1 MASFTEKIRLLFEV
15 DDKGSLGRLRA
26 DIAAADGVTGKFK
39 AGIKGAGDMLKQN
52 MAAGAMA
59 AGAAVFTYGVKAVA
73 AFQETALAAGKMAD
87 ATGLTVEQSSRLMEV
102 AGDLGIEVGTV
113 QGAIQKFNNAIA
125 GGRLDEFADSIVTAK
140 DGSIDAYE
148 SFINTA
154 TAIGKIQDPTKR
166 AQAAQKAFGKSY
178 GEIAELMTMD
188 ADQLRSAL
196 DGVSDAKVIDENELR
211 QARQFRDLLDQLKD
225 RLDDVQLTVGERVI
239 PRLLMMG
246 KAVTGIA
253 DALDKIP
260 DGGLLF
266 GFDSDSE
273 RKALTAIGLYD
284 DAAMA
289 VGEVIDK
296 TTELSVP
303 VAQTGTDLADLDKA
317 TTSAA
322 NAQRDLAETASA
334 TGTAFHGMS
343 KEAWDTVDATRAAK
357 DVAGDLN
364 DAYDDLLGIIDQG
377 EKWDAF
383 SEAVWDLSDGAG
395 DSAKETREWQ
405 RQTADLVMSL
415 DEMPDEQ
422 KTKILAQIEEG
433 DIATVN
439 GILFEWAKG
448 VNVPVRFAGQG
459 SVGFEKKAAGGY
471 TRGGLTLVGEQG
483 PEFVEM
489 PQGAYVHTAAQ
500 TRQMMTGSGNT
511 TIVNVAVKADP
522 NGTVQSLKQYERI
535 NGTRWR
541 R

>member
-26 DIAAADGVTGKFK
+26 DIAAADTVTGKFK

-188 ADQLRSAL
+188 ADQLRAAL

-239 PRLLMMG
+239 PRLLLMG

-266 GFDSDSE
+266 GFDSDAE

-289 VGEVIDK
+289 IGDVIDK
-296 TTELSVP
+296 SAGAVDALDD
-303 VAQTGTDLADLDKA
+303 AGTAADDVGEDLADLDKA
-317 TTSAA
+317 ATSAA
-322 NAQRDLAETASA
+322 NATRDLTDEYKRLTDSL
-334 TGTAFHGMS
+334 S
-343 KEAWDTVDATRAAK
+343 DEEAWLGVEQAIDDYK
-357 DVAGDLN
+357 DKVNEAGASNRDKRKALIDLKQSLI
-364 DAYDDLLGIIDQG
+364 DYLSSLEDVPFEKQTEILALIDQG
-377 EKWDAF
+377 AF
-383 SEAVWDLSDGAG
+383 DEAENQLSYLA
-395 DSAKETREWQ
+395 RQ
-405 RQTADLVMSL
+405 R
-415 DEMPDEQ
+415 
-422 KTKILAQIEEG
+422 
-433 DIATVN
+433 
-439 GILFEWAKG
+439 
-448 VNVPVRFAGQG
+448 NVPINPSTGGALPNVATGINGRR
-459 SVGFEKKAAGGY
+459 AAGGPVAA
-471 TRGGLTLVGEQG
+471 GGAYLVGENG
-483 PEFVEM
+483 PEILQMGSAGGSVIPNSRLGGPTNVFV
-489 PQGAYVHTAAQ
+489 
-500 TRQMMTGSGNT
+500 N
-511 TIVNVAVKADP
+511 VKADP

>member
-39 AGIKGAGDMLKQN
+39 AGIKGVGDMLKQN

-73 AFQETALAAGKMAD
+73 AFQDTALAAGKMAD

-154 TAIGKIQDPTKR
+154 TAIGQIQDPTKR

-188 ADQLRSAL
+188 ADQLRAAL

-239 PRLLMMG
+239 PRLLLMG

-266 GFDSDSE
+266 GFDSDAE

-296 TTELSVP
+296 TTELSDP

-357 DVAGDLN
+357 DEARDLK
-364 DAYDDLLGIIDQG
+364 DAYDRLMGTLDQG

-383 SEAVWDLSDGAG
+383 REAVWDLSDGAG
-395 DSAKETREWQ
+395 NTAKETREWQ

>member
-39 AGIKGAGDMLKQN
+39 AGAAGLGDMLKQN

-73 AFQETALAAGKMAD
+73 AFQDTALAAGKMAD

-113 QGAIQKFNNAIA
+113 QGAIQKFNNAVA

-178 GEIAELMTMD
+178 GEIAELMKMD

-239 PRLLMMG
+239 PRLLLMG

-289 VGEVIDK
+289 IGEVIDK
-296 TTELSVP
+296 TTELADP

-357 DVAGDLN
+357 DVAGDLK

-383 SEAVWDLSDGAG
+383 REAVWDLSDGAG
-395 DSAKETREWQ
+395 NTAKETREWQ

-522 NGTVQSLKQYERI
+522 NGTVQSLRQYERI

>member
-39 AGIKGAGDMLKQN
+39 AGAAGLGDMLKQN

-73 AFQETALAAGKMAD
+73 AFQDTALAAGKMAD

-113 QGAIQKFNNAIA
+113 QGAIQKFNNAVA

-178 GEIAELMTMD
+178 GEIAELMKMD

-196 DGVSDAKVIDENELR
+196 DGVSGAKVIDENELR

-239 PRLLMMG
+239 PRLLLMG

-289 VGEVIDK
+289 IGEVIDK
-296 TTELSVP
+296 TTELADP

-322 NAQRDLAETASA
+322 NADSAIWPRQRRRRARRSTACRR
-334 TGTAFHGMS
+334 GG
-343 KEAWDTVDATRAAK
+343 DTVGATRAA
-357 DVAGDLN
+357 
-364 DAYDDLLGIIDQG
+364 
-377 EKWDAF
+377 
-383 SEAVWDLSDGAG
+383 
-395 DSAKETREWQ
+395 
-405 RQTADLVMSL
+405 SL
-415 DEMPDEQ
+415 TWP
-422 KTKILAQIEEG
+422 
-433 DIATVN
+433 AT
-439 GILFEWAKG
+439 
-448 VNVPVRFAGQG
+448 
-459 SVGFEKKAAGGY
+459 
-471 TRGGLTLVGEQG
+471 
-483 PEFVEM
+483 
-489 PQGAYVHTAAQ
+489 
-500 TRQMMTGSGNT
+500 
-511 TIVNVAVKADP
+511 
-522 NGTVQSLKQYERI
+522 
-535 NGTRWR
+535 
-541 R
+541 

>member
-188 ADQLRSAL
+188 ADQLRAAL

-239 PRLLMMG
+239 PRLLLMG

-266 GFDSDSE
+266 GFDSDAE

-296 TTELSVP
+296 TTELSDP

-343 KEAWDTVDATRAAK
+343 KEAWDAVDATRAAK
-357 DVAGDLN
+357 DEAGDLR

-383 SEAVWDLSDGAG
+383 REAVWDLSDGAG

-422 KTKILAQIEEG
+422 KTKILAQIEEA

>member
-188 ADQLRSAL
+188 ADQLRAAL

-239 PRLLMMG
+239 PRLLLMG

-266 GFDSDSE
+266 GFDSDAE

-284 DAAMA
+284 DAALA
-289 VGEVIDK
+289 IGEVIDK
-296 TTELSVP
+296 TTELSDP

-343 KEAWDTVDATRAAK
+343 KEAWDAVDATRAAK
-357 DVAGDLN
+357 DEAGDLK

-383 SEAVWDLSDGAG
+383 REAVWDLSDGAG

>member
-188 ADQLRSAL
+188 ADQLRAAL

-239 PRLLMMG
+239 PRLLLMG

-266 GFDSDSE
+266 GFDSDAE

-284 DAAMA
+284 DAALA
-289 VGEVIDK
+289 IGEVIDK
-296 TTELSVP
+296 TTELSDP

-343 KEAWDTVDATRAAK
+343 KEAWDAVDATRAAK
-357 DVAGDLN
+357 DEAGDLR

-383 SEAVWDLSDGAG
+383 REAVWDLSDGAG

>member
-188 ADQLRSAL
+188 ADQLRAAL

-239 PRLLMMG
+239 PRLLLMG

-266 GFDSDSE
+266 GFDSDAE

-296 TTELSVP
+296 TTELADP

-357 DVAGDLN
+357 DEARDLK
-364 DAYDDLLGIIDQG
+364 DAYDRLMGTLDQG

-383 SEAVWDLSDGAG
+383 REAVWDLSDGAG

>member
-154 TAIGKIQDPTKR
+154 TAIGQIQDPTKR

-188 ADQLRSAL
+188 ADQLRAAL

-239 PRLLMMG
+239 PRLLLMG

-266 GFDSDSE
+266 GFDSDAE

-296 TTELSVP
+296 TTELSDP

-343 KEAWDTVDATRAAK
+343 KEAWDAVDATRAAK
-357 DVAGDLN
+357 DEAGDLK
-364 DAYDDLLGIIDQG
+364 DAYDRLMGTLDQG

-383 SEAVWDLSDGAG
+383 REAVWDLSDGAG

>member
-178 GEIAELMTMD
+178 GEIAELMKMD

-239 PRLLMMG
+239 PRLLLMG

-289 VGEVIDK
+289 IGEVIDK
-296 TTELSVP
+296 TTELADP

-357 DVAGDLN
+357 DVAGDLK

-383 SEAVWDLSDGAG
+383 REAVWDLSDGAG

>member
-154 TAIGKIQDPTKR
+154 TAIGQIQDPTKR

-188 ADQLRSAL
+188 ADQLRAAL

-239 PRLLMMG
+239 PRLLLMG

-266 GFDSDSE
+266 GFDSDAE

-296 TTELSVP
+296 TTELSDP

-357 DVAGDLN
+357 DEAGDLR

-383 SEAVWDLSDGAG
+383 REAVWDLSDGTG
-395 DSAKETREWQ
+395 DAAKETREWQ

>member
-1 MASFTEKIRLLFEV
+1 MATYSEKIRLLFEV

-188 ADQLRSAL
+188 ADQLRAAL

-239 PRLLMMG
+239 PRLLLMG

-266 GFDSDSE
+266 GFDSDAE

-296 TTELSVP
+296 TTELSDP

-343 KEAWDTVDATRAAK
+343 KEAWDAVDATRAAE
-357 DVAGDLN
+357 DEAGDLR

-377 EKWDAF
+377 EKWDAWR
-383 SEAVWDLSDGAG
+383 EAVWDLSDGAG
-395 DSAKETREWQ
+395 DVAKETREWQ

-433 DIATVN
+433 DVATVN

>member
-1 MASFTEKIRLLFEV
+1 MATYSEKIRLLFEV

-188 ADQLRSAL
+188 ADQLRAAL

-239 PRLLMMG
+239 PRLLLMG

-266 GFDSDSE
+266 GFDSDAE

-296 TTELSVP
+296 TTELSDP

-343 KEAWDTVDATRAAK
+343 KEAWDAVDATRAAK
-357 DVAGDLN
+357 DEAGDLR

-383 SEAVWDLSDGAG
+383 REAVWDLSDGAG

>member
-39 AGIKGAGDMLKQN
+39 AGIKGVGDMLKQN
-52 MAAGAMA
+52 MAAGATA

-154 TAIGKIQDPTKR
+154 TAIGQIQDPTKR

-188 ADQLRSAL
+188 ADQLRAAL

-239 PRLLMMG
+239 PRLLLMG

-266 GFDSDSE
+266 GFDSDAE

-284 DAAMA
+284 DAALA

-296 TTELSVP
+296 TTELSDP

-357 DVAGDLN
+357 DETRDLK
-364 DAYDDLLGIIDQG
+364 DAYDRLMGTLDQG

-383 SEAVWDLSDGAG
+383 REAVWDLSDGAG

-511 TIVNVAVKADP
+511 TFVNVAVKADP

>member
-39 AGIKGAGDMLKQN
+39 AGIKGVGDMLKQN
-52 MAAGAMA
+52 MAAGATA

-154 TAIGKIQDPTKR
+154 TAIGQIQDPTKR

-188 ADQLRSAL
+188 ADQLRAAL

-239 PRLLMMG
+239 PRLLLMG

-266 GFDSDSE
+266 GFDSDAE

-284 DAAMA
+284 DAALA

-296 TTELSVP
+296 TTELSDP

-357 DVAGDLN
+357 DETRDLK
-364 DAYDDLLGIIDQG
+364 DAYDRLMGTLDQG

-383 SEAVWDLSDGAG
+383 REAVWDLSDGAG

-511 TIVNVAVKADP
+511 TLVNVAVKADP

>member
-1 MASFTEKIRLLFEV
+1 M
-15 DDKGSLGRLRA
+15 A
-26 DIAAADGVTGKFK
+26 DIWLTPEEITKREERLEY
-39 AGIKGAGDMLKQN
+39 LK
-52 MAAGAMA
+52 
-59 AGAAVFTYGVKAVA
+59 
-73 AFQETALAAGKMAD
+73 
-87 ATGLTVEQSSRLMEV
+87 
-102 AGDLGIEVGTV
+102 
-113 QGAIQKFNNAIA
+113 
-125 GGRLDEFADSIVTAK
+125 TAK
-140 DGSIDAYE
+140 
-148 SFINTA
+148 
-154 TAIGKIQDPTKR
+154 R
-166 AQAAQKAFGKSY
+166 L
-178 GEIAELMTMD
+178 EIAEQLKIARAFGDLSENAEYD
-188 ADQLRSAL
+188 AAKNEQAKNEYDIFQLENEL
-196 DGVSDAKVIDENELR
+196 KNAKVIDENELR

-239 PRLLMMG
+239 PRLLLMG

-266 GFDSDSE
+266 GFDSDAE

-296 TTELSVP
+296 TTELSDP

-343 KEAWDTVDATRAAK
+343 KEAWDAVDATRAAK
-357 DVAGDLN
+357 DEAGDLR

>member
-113 QGAIQKFNNAIA
+113 QGAIQKFNNAVA

-154 TAIGKIQDPTKR
+154 TAIGQIQDPTKR

-188 ADQLRSAL
+188 ADQLRAAL

-239 PRLLMMG
+239 PRLLLMG

-266 GFDSDSE
+266 GFDSDAE

-289 VGEVIDK
+289 IGEVIDK
-296 TTELSVP
+296 TTELSGP
-303 VAQTGTDLADLDKA
+303 
-317 TTSAA
+317 
-322 NAQRDLAETASA
+322 QRDLAETASA

-357 DVAGDLN
+357 DEARDLK
-364 DAYDDLLGIIDQG
+364 DAYDRLMGTLDQG

-383 SEAVWDLSDGAG
+383 REAVWDLSDGAG
-395 DSAKETREWQ
+395 DAAKETREWQ

>member
-113 QGAIQKFNNAIA
+113 QGAIQKFNNAVA

-188 ADQLRSAL
+188 ADQLRAAL

-239 PRLLMMG
+239 PRLLLMG

-266 GFDSDSE
+266 GFDSDAE

-289 VGEVIDK
+289 IGEVIDK
-296 TTELSVP
+296 TTELSDP

-357 DVAGDLN
+357 DEARDLK
-364 DAYDDLLGIIDQG
+364 DAYDGLMGTLDQG

-383 SEAVWDLSDGAG
+383 REAVWDLSDGAG
-395 DSAKETREWQ
+395 DAAKETREWQ

-459 SVGFEKKAAGGY
+459 SVGFEKLAAGGY

>member
-188 ADQLRSAL
+188 ADQLRAAL

-239 PRLLMMG
+239 PRLLLMG

-289 VGEVIDK
+289 IGEVIDK
-296 TTELSVP
+296 TTELSDP

-343 KEAWDTVDATRAAK
+343 KEAWDAVDATRAAK
-357 DVAGDLN
+357 DEARDLN

-383 SEAVWDLSDGAG
+383 REAVWDLSDGAG

>member
-39 AGIKGAGDMLKQN
+39 AGIKGVGDMLKQN

-73 AFQETALAAGKMAD
+73 AFQDTALAAGKMAD

-113 QGAIQKFNNAIA
+113 QGAIQKFNNAVA

-178 GEIAELMTMD
+178 GEIAELMKMD

-239 PRLLMMG
+239 PRLLLMG

-289 VGEVIDK
+289 IGEVIDK
-296 TTELSVP
+296 TTELADP

-357 DVAGDLN
+357 DVAGDLK

-383 SEAVWDLSDGAG
+383 REAVWDLSDGAG
-395 DSAKETREWQ
+395 NTAKETREWQ

>member
-188 ADQLRSAL
+188 ADQLRAAL

-239 PRLLMMG
+239 PRLLLMG

-266 GFDSDSE
+266 GFDSDAE

-296 TTELSVP
+296 TTELSDP

-343 KEAWDTVDATRAAK
+343 KEAWDAVDATRAAK
-357 DVAGDLN
+357 DEAGDLK
-364 DAYDDLLGIIDQG
+364 DAYDRLMGTLDQG

-383 SEAVWDLSDGAG
+383 REAVWDLSDGAG

>member
-154 TAIGKIQDPTKR
+154 TAIGQIQDPTKR

-178 GEIAELMTMD
+178 GEIAELMKMD

-239 PRLLMMG
+239 PRLLLMG

-289 VGEVIDK
+289 IGEVIDK
-296 TTELSVP
+296 TTELADP

-357 DVAGDLN
+357 DVAGDLK

-383 SEAVWDLSDGAG
+383 REAVWDLSDGAG

>member
-73 AFQETALAAGKMAD
+73 AFQDTALAAGKMAD

-113 QGAIQKFNNAIA
+113 QGAIQKFNNAVA

-154 TAIGKIQDPTKR
+154 TAIGQIQDPTKR

-178 GEIAELMTMD
+178 GEIAELMKMD

-296 TTELSVP
+296 TT
-303 VAQTGTDLADLDKA
+303 
-317 TTSAA
+317 
-322 NAQRDLAETASA
+322 DLAESIPLA
-334 TGTAFHGMS
+334 T
-343 KEAWDTVDATRAAK
+343 EAQS
-357 DVAGDLN
+357 DLN
-364 DAYDDLLGIIDQG
+364 DTVQGGSGTFETSADVFARYEAAAADVTDELGALQDAYRALKGELDQDQAWLNLEDKMRQFRWDMASGKLSIDDKRAALVDIKSELLNYLSSLEGVPAEKQTEVLALIDQG
-377 EKWDAF
+377 K
-383 SEAVWDLSDGAG
+383 
-395 DSAKETREWQ
+395 
-405 RQTADLVMSL
+405 L
-415 DEMPDEQ
+415 DEAEALLENLSRARFVAINPVTGGQM
-422 KTKILAQIEEG
+422 
-433 DIATVN
+433 
-439 GILFEWAKG
+439 
-448 VNVPVRFAGQG
+448 VNVTTGINGRRAL
-459 SVGFEKKAAGGY
+459 GGDVAP
-471 TRGGLTLVGEQG
+471 GGTYLVGENG
-483 PEFVEM
+483 PEYLKM
-489 PQGAYVHTAAQ
+489 GA
-500 TRQMMTGSGNT
+500 TGGTVIPNHALAGT
-511 TIVNVAVKADP
+511 TNYFITNQIKADP
-522 NGTVQSLKQYERI
+522 NGFVQSLKQYERI

>member
-39 AGIKGAGDMLKQN
+39 AGIKGVGDMLKQN

-73 AFQETALAAGKMAD
+73 AFQDTALAAGKMAD

-113 QGAIQKFNNAIA
+113 QGAIQKFNNAVA

-178 GEIAELMTMD
+178 GEIAELMKMD

-239 PRLLMMG
+239 PRLLLMG

-289 VGEVIDK
+289 IGEVIDK
-296 TTELSVP
+296 TTELADP

-357 DVAGDLN
+357 DVAGDLK

-383 SEAVWDLSDGAG
+383 REAVWDLSDGAG
-395 DSAKETREWQ
+395 NTAKETREWQ

-522 NGTVQSLKQYERI
+522 NGIVQSLKQYERI

>member
-39 AGIKGAGDMLKQN
+39 AGIKGVGDMLKQN

-73 AFQETALAAGKMAD
+73 ALQETALAAGKMAD

-188 ADQLRSAL
+188 ADQLRAAL

-239 PRLLMMG
+239 PRLLLMG

-266 GFDSDSE
+266 GFDSDAE

-296 TTELSVP
+296 TTELSDP

-357 DVAGDLN
+357 DEAGDLR

-383 SEAVWDLSDGAG
+383 REAVWDLSDGTG
-395 DSAKETREWQ
+395 DAAKETREWQ

-511 TIVNVAVKADP
+511 TFVNVAVKADP

>member
-188 ADQLRSAL
+188 ADQLRAAL

-296 TTELSVP
+296 TTELSDP

-383 SEAVWDLSDGAG
+383 REAVWDLSDGAG

>member
-39 AGIKGAGDMLKQN
+39 AGAAGLGDMLKQN

-73 AFQETALAAGKMAD
+73 AFQDTALAAGKMAD

-113 QGAIQKFNNAIA
+113 QGAIQKFNNAVA

-178 GEIAELMTMD
+178 GEIAELMKMD

-239 PRLLMMG
+239 PRLLLMG

-289 VGEVIDK
+289 IGEVIDK
-296 TTELSVP
+296 TTELADP

-357 DVAGDLN
+357 DVAGDLK

-383 SEAVWDLSDGAG
+383 REAVWDLSDGAG
-395 DSAKETREWQ
+395 NTAKETREWQ

>member
-39 AGIKGAGDMLKQN
+39 AGAAGLGDTLKQN

-154 TAIGKIQDPTKR
+154 TAIGQIQDPTKR

-188 ADQLRSAL
+188 ADQLRAAL

-239 PRLLMMG
+239 PRLLLMG

-296 TTELSVP
+296 TTELN
-303 VAQTGTDLADLDKA
+303 GTVQGGSG
-317 TTSAA
+317 TF
-322 NAQRDLAETASA
+322 ETAA
-334 TGTAFHGMS
+334 DVFARY
-343 KEAWDTVDATRAAK
+343 EAAAADVADELGAVQDAYRALKGEIDQKQAWLNLEDNLRQFRWDMASGKLSVDEKRAALV
-357 DVAGDLN
+357 DIQGELLN
-364 DAYDDLLGIIDQG
+364 YLSSLEGVPAEKQTEVLALIDQG
-377 EKWDAF
+377 K
-383 SEAVWDLSDGAG
+383 
-395 DSAKETREWQ
+395 
-405 RQTADLVMSL
+405 L
-415 DEMPDEQ
+415 DEAEALLENLSRARVVPINPVTGGQM
-422 KTKILAQIEEG
+422 
-433 DIATVN
+433 
-439 GILFEWAKG
+439 
-448 VNVPVRFAGQG
+448 VNVSTGINGRRAL
-459 SVGFEKKAAGGY
+459 GGDVAP
-471 TRGGLTLVGEQG
+471 GGTYLVGENG
-483 PEFVEM
+483 PEYLKM
-489 PQGAYVHTAAQ
+489 GA
-500 TRQMMTGSGNT
+500 TGGTVIPNHALAGT
-511 TIVNVAVKADP
+511 TNYFITNQIKADP